1 MNQPPGL
8 HFFVNLMAFD
18 SLPENSTAPRGTRED
33 QFQGIRE
40 AGFAGVQFAAPAS
53 EHELSL
59 CRSAG
64 LAFAGSGR
72 INHCS
77 EAKRLAAE
85 AADTGYDCLTL
96 HVGWGLESDDEAFGL
111 IESVLDASLETK
123 LPLYIE
129 THRATICQDMWRTVE
144 FVSRFPEMRFN
155 GDFSHWYAGQ
165 EMVYGGFDQKLA
177 YIRPVV
183 DRVRFL
189 HGRIADAGC
198 IQVPVEEGST
208 CLLHFEE
215 MWTACFG
222 GYLRSEAE
230 RMFCFTPEL
239 LSPEIHYARTVN
251 GLEITDRW
259 DESLQ
264 LIRIAA
270 RCFLNAARA
279 DRRRVCS
286 ATSPRPH

>member
-1 MNQPPGL
+1 M
-8 HFFVNLMAFD
+8 NLMAFD
-18 SLPENSTAPRGTRED
+18 SLPDNSTAPRGTREE

-53 EHELSL
+53 EYELSL

-64 LAFAGSGR
+64 IAFAGSGC

-77 EAKRLAAE
+77 EAKQLAAE
-85 AADTGYDCLTL
+85 AAAHGYDCLTL
-96 HVGWGLESDDEAFGL
+96 HVGCGLESDDHAFRL
-111 IESVLDASLETK
+111 IESVLDASLTSH

-129 THRATICQDMWRTVE
+129 THRATICQDMWRTVQ
-144 FVSRFPEMRFN
+144 FVERFPEMRFN

-165 EMVYGGFDQKLA
+165 EMVYGGFERKLA

-183 DRVRFL
+183 ERVRFL

-215 MWTACFG
+215 MWTACFK
-222 GYLRSEAE
+222 GYLRSQPE
-230 RMFCFTPEL
+230 RIFCFSPEL
-239 LSPEIHYARTVN
+239 LSPAIRYARTVN
-251 GLEITDRW
+251 GVEITDRW
-259 DESLQ
+259 HESL
-264 LIRIAA
+264 LLNRIAA
-270 RCFLNAARA
+270 RSFLSAATA
-279 DRRRVCS
+279 V
-286 ATSPRPH
+286 